1 MNRLY
6 KAGLLSGH
14 GVNKPGIIG
23 KHEGGVAIEVMAGN
37 GDRSEIATTKVT
49 PEAVLDL
56 VGSVV
61 AELHPE
67 RSGSRVR
74 LDSSLERD
82 LGLDSL
88 GRMEVILRLERR
100 FAISLGEQVLASAES
115 PRDLVRAAV
124 AAGARISEPVEIDHE
139 LVTSHAQGEPDHARS
154 LTEVLEWHADR
165 HGDRIHVHLIGDE
178 EQADELT
185 YGGLRVGAGAVACGL
200 LERGLQAG
208 ETVAIMQPTGLDY
221 FYTFYGIML
230 AGGVP
235 VPLYPPAR
243 PSQLEDHLRRQT
255 AILASSG
262 ARFLVTVKEAKRLL
276 RLVAPQAP
284 DLRAVVTVDE
294 LDAKPGLTAAVP
306 RGPEDTAFLQYT
318 SGSTGNP
325 KGVILSQAN
334 LLANLRH
341 GGAAISLDSSDI
353 FVSWLPLYHDMGLI
367 GACLASL
374 YYAVPVVLMSPL
386 AFLSRP
392 RRWLWAIH
400 RFRGT
405 ITAAPNFAY
414 GLCEHRVD
422 DHELEGLDLSSLR
435 VAFNGAETVSPQT
448 IAGFTRRYSAYG
460 FHPEAM
466 YPVYGLAE
474 SSVALAFPPL
484 GREPRIDRVRR
495 DELAGAGRAVV
506 AGDDDAGALQ
516 FVSCG
521 QPIPAHEI
529 RIVDDAGSE
538 LGDRHEGHLQFRGPS
553 ATSGY
558 FRNPEATCSL
568 FHDGWLRSGDLA
580 YIADG
585 EVYLTG
591 RSKDVIIRAG
601 RNIYPHELE
610 EAVGDLPGIRKGCV
624 AVFGSPHPDSG
635 VERLVVVAESRT
647 TDAGQRQ
654 DLAQSVNDTTVDII
668 GTPADD
674 VIVAAPHTVL
684 KTSSG
689 KIRRA
694 ACRELYEQ
702 QRLAVSRR
710 SPWLQLVRIAA
721 AAVRP
726 RARRLLRAAAD
737 LLYAGYAVLVTV
749 IFATLLWPVV
759 TLLQWRERSWRLAS
773 WGSRLVAFL
782 TATPIRVSGLENLP
796 RDGSFVLVANHAS
809 YIDPFVVTAV
819 IPHRFVW
826 VAKLEFL
833 DHGLTRLP
841 LKRLGA
847 HFVDRW
853 DAESGV
859 RDTRRLLEELRSGH
873 SLAFFP
879 EGTFYRSPGLL
890 PFHMG
895 AFVIAAEAGAP
906 VVPVVLRGTRS
917 KLRDGQWRPRRGSL
931 AVEVLPPVHPDGHE
945 WTDAINLRDTVRSS
959 VLRFCGEPD
968 SSSVGMKIAQ

>member
-1 MNRLY
+1 
-6 KAGLLSGH
+6 
-14 GVNKPGIIG
+14 
-23 KHEGGVAIEVMAGN
+23 MAGSE
-37 GDRSEIATTKVT
+37 DRSELATATVT

-67 RSGSRVR
+67 RSDVR
-74 LDSSLERD
+74 LNLDSSLERD

-88 GRMEVILRLERR
+88 GRMEVLLRLEKR

-124 AAGARISEPVEIDHE
+124 AAGARISEPAAVDHE
-139 LVTSHAQGEPDHARS
+139 LVTSHAQGEPSHAGS

-165 HGDRIHVHLIGDE
+165 HGDRVHVHLIGDQ

-185 YGGLRVGAGAVACGL
+185 YGGLRDGAGTVACGL
-200 LERGLQAG
+200 LQRGLQAG
-208 ETVAIMQPTGLDY
+208 DRVAIMQPTGLDY
-221 FYTFYGIML
+221 FLTFYGIML

-255 AILASSG
+255 AILANSG
-262 ARFLVTVKEAKRLL
+262 ARFLVTVKEARKLL
-276 RLVAPQAP
+276 RLVAPKAP
-284 DLRAVVTVDE
+284 DLQAVVTVDE
-294 LDAKPGLTAAVP
+294 LEAEPSLAAAVP
-306 RGPEDTAFLQYT
+306 RGLEDTAFLQYT
-318 SGSTGNP
+318 SGSTGSP
-325 KGVILSQAN
+325 KGVILSHAN
-334 LLANLRH
+334 LLANLRN

-400 RFRGT
+400 RYRGT
-405 ITAAPNFAY
+405 VTAAPNFAY
-414 GLCEHRVD
+414 GLCLHRID
-422 DHELEGLDLSSLR
+422 DQELEGLDLSSLR

-448 IAGFTRRYSAYG
+448 IAGFTRRYSRFG
-460 FHPEAM
+460 FQPEAM

-484 GREPRIDRVRR
+484 GREPLIDRVRR
-495 DELAGAGRAVV
+495 DELAGEGRAVV
-506 AGDDDAGALQ
+506 ADADDSGTLQ

-521 QPIPAHEI
+521 LPIPAHEI

-558 FRNPEATCSL
+558 FRNPEATRSL
-568 FHDGWLRSGDLA
+568 FDDGWLSSGDLA
-580 YIADG
+580 YIAEG

-624 AVFGSPHPDSG
+624 AVFGSPQPDSG

-647 TDAGQRQ
+647 TDAEQLQ
-654 DLAQSVNDTTVDII
+654 DLAQSVNETTVDII

-674 VIVAAPHTVL
+674 VIVAPPHTVL

-694 ACRELYEQ
+694 ACRELYERQ
-702 QRLAVSRR
+702 SLGVSRR
-710 SPWLQLVRIAA
+710 APWLQLVRIAA
-721 AAVRP
+721 ATVRP
-726 RARRLLRAAAD
+726 RARRLLRAVAD
-737 LLYAGYAVLVTV
+737 LLYAGYAVLMTMIVAAV
-749 IFATLLWPVV
+749 LWPVV
-759 TLLQWRERSWRLAS
+759 TLLRWRKRSWQLAS
-773 WGSRLVAFL
+773 WGLRLVAFL
-782 TATPIRVSGLENLP
+782 TATPIRVSGLDNLP
-796 RDGSFVLVANHAS
+796 REGPFVLVANHAS

-833 DHGLTRLP
+833 DHWLTRLP

-853 DAESGV
+853 DAEGGV
-859 RDTRRLLEELRSGH
+859 RDTRRLLDELRSGH

-890 PFHMG
+890 PYYLG
-895 AFVIAAEAGAP
+895 AFVVAAEAGAP

-917 KLRDGQWRPRRGSL
+917 KLRDGQWRLRRGAL
-931 AVEVLPPVHPDGHE
+931 AVDVLSPVQPGGHE
-945 WTDAINLRDTVRSS
+945 WSDAITLRDTVRGAM
-959 VLRFCGEPD
+959 LRLCGEPD
-968 SSSVGMKIAQ
+968 SSHR